1 MLIKFE
7 SKRAASFH
15 MQSEVAQQLLSM
27 MGQGGK
33 LEGSISGAAIAAA
46 QGSLEKAIADQAASE
61 VELDDEEDEREH
73 VSLSARA
80 APLKEMLQ
88 HAKNTDSYVMW
99 RPE

>member
-15 MQSEVAQQLLSM
+15 MQSEAAQRLLSM
-27 MGQGGK
+27 MGHAGK
-33 LEGSISGAAIAAA
+33 LEGSISGASLAAA
-46 QGSLEKAIADQAASE
+46 QSSLERAIADQ
-61 VELDDEEDEREH
+61 VELEVGPDDEEEREH

-88 HAKNTDSYVMW
+88 HAMRNGTYVMW